1 MNSAE
6 YARITSE
13 TAEKSEMPLLE
24 MKNITKIFPGVV
36 ALDSIDLCINKGE
49 AHVLLGENG
58 AGKSTMI
65 KVITGVEKYD
75 VGEMLWDGTP
85 VRINSVKDALEL
97 GIAVIF
103 QELSSIPC
111 LSVAENMFL
120 GRQIRYKNIKGSINW
135 KEQRKQTK
143 EALKIVGIDIDPNT
157 LVEKLGMG
165 QRQLLEIAK
174 AVSQNAKLIIF
185 DEPTSSLSRKEID
198 HLLEIMLNLK
208 EKGVSMLFITH
219 KLDEAKKIGDVV
231 TVLKDGKKAGF
242 RKMEDVTEDE
252 IVKMMVGRELSEKYP
267 KRTNKTFGDIVLK
280 VENLESYGL
289 FKNVSF
295 EVREGELLGIFGLVG
310 AGRTEVAKAIMGD
323 IPLDNGNVYIDGQK
337 VKIKSPEDAINK
349 GIVLLSENRKEE
361 GLVLMHDVIENSTLQ
376 TLKSYRNKLGL
387 INQRLRKEK
396 AIEKVKEV
404 NLRPMHPKRL
414 AMNFSG
420 GNQQKI
426 VIAKCLL
433 SNAKVFIFDEPTRG
447 IDVGAKIEIYNI
459 INTLLGKGKA
469 VIMISSEMQEIMGMS
484 DRIVTMYEGRVTGQ
498 LDNSKTLT
506 QEEIMISTT
515 GGNLL

>member
-6 YARITSE
+6 VTKVTSE
-13 TAEKSEMPLLE
+13 TAEKHGIPLLE
-24 MKNITKIFPGVV
+24 MRNITKLFPGVK

-49 AHVLLGENG
+49 IHILLGENG

-65 KVITGVEKYD
+65 KVITGVEKPD
-75 VGEMLWDGTP
+75 GGEMLWEGKP
-85 VRINSVKDALEL
+85 VRINSVKDALDL

-120 GRQIRYKNIKGSINW
+120 GRQIPYKNIRGSINW
-135 KEQRKQTK
+135 KEQKKQTK
-143 EALKIVGIDIDPNT
+143 EALKIVGLDVDPNM

-174 AVSQNAKLIIF
+174 AVSQNAKLIIL

-198 HLLEIMLNLK
+198 HLLEIMRSLK
-208 EKGVSMLFITH
+208 KKGVSMLFITH

-231 TVLKDGKKAGF
+231 TVFKDGKKAGF
-242 RKMEDVTEDE
+242 RKMQDVTEDE
-252 IVKMMVGRELSEKYP
+252 IIKMMVGRELSEKYP
-267 KRTNKTFGDIVLK
+267 KRKEKKFGDVVLK

-295 EVREGELLGIFGLVG
+295 EVRAGELLGIFGLVG

-323 IPLDNGNVYIDGQK
+323 IPLDNGNIYIDGKK
-337 VKIKSPEDAINK
+337 VKIKSPRDAINK

-361 GLVLMHDVIENSTLQ
+361 GLILIHDVIENATLQ
-376 TLKSYRNKLGL
+376 SLKNYRNKLGL
-387 INQRLRKEK
+387 INQKLRQEK

-404 NLRPMHPKRL
+404 NLRPMHPRRL

-459 INTLLGKGKA
+459 INDLLSKGKA

-484 DRIVTMYEGRVTGQ
+484 DRIITMYEGRVTGQ
-498 LDNSKTLT
+498 LVNSDTLT
-506 QEEIMISTT
+506 QEEVMISTT